1 MDKKDKNY
9 PRDYCIFVLFLNCG
23 MRISELCS
31 IQIKR
36 IKNDT
41 LTIVGKGNKERTVYL
56 NHACLK
62 AIENYLKVR
71 MILKLL

>member
-1 MDKKDKNY
+1 
-9 PRDYCIFVLFLNCG
+9 

-31 IQIKR
+31 IKIKR

-71 MILKLL
+71 DDSKATLENKEYLFF